1 MECMLRA
8 VFVSLVDRSHVWD
21 ILNAKPFYSQD
32 IAQGS

>member
-1 MECMLRA
+1 MECMLRTGR
-8 VFVSLVDRSHVWD
+8 VSLVDRSHFWD